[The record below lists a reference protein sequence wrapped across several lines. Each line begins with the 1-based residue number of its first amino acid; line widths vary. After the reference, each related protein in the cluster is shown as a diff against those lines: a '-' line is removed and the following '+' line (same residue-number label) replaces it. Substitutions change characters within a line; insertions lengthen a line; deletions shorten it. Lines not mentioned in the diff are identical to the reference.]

1 VERSVQ
7 DRQISYARDGGRL
20 KAGAICLYS
29 TASVVRAYVGGAMN
43 HIPTVQMA
51 MLCSPPSS
59 ATYSKAVSKTSSP
72 GPGTCICL
80 AKPHHVAHCLCI

>member
-1 VERSVQ
+1 VERNVQ

-29 TASVVRAYVGGAMN
+29 TASVARAYVGGAMN

-51 MLCSPPSS
+51 NALL
-59 ATYSKAVSKTSSP
+59 TV
-72 GPGTCICL
+72 
-80 AKPHHVAHCLCI
+80 